1 MSKDKNKSEIKI
13 GLKDLLDAGCH
24 FGHQAQRWNP
34 KMAPF
39 LYGVRDN
46 VHIFDL
52 VKTKEGLEEAAKFAK
67 ELVSKGGKIIF
78 VGTKRQAQAI
88 IKEEALRAKMPFIN
102 ERWLGGL
109 LTNFDNLKKSIDKL
123 KDLKTKKASGELEKY
138 TKKENILIDREI
150 ARLERFFG
158 GLVDLKELPVALF
171 IIDIKKEQA
180 ALREAVKK
188 NIPVI
193 AIVDSSGNPD
203 LVDWIIPANDDAVGS
218 VKLIVSFIAEAII
231 KGQETTEKKTE
242 VETVKIDKE
251 KKDEEPEKDEK

>member
-1 MSKDKNKSEIKI
+1 MAKTKSEIKI

-39 LYGVRDN
+39 LYGVRDG

-52 VKTKEGLEEAAKFAK
+52 AKTKENLEKAAEFAK
-67 ELVSKGGKIIF
+67 DTVAKGGKIIF

-88 IKEEALRAKMPFIN
+88 VKEEAQKAKMPFIT
-102 ERWLGGL
+102 ERWLGGII
-109 LTNFDNLKKSIDKL
+109 TNWDNIKKSIDKL
-123 KDLKTKKASGELEKY
+123 KDLKTQKEAGELKKY

-158 GLVDLKELPVALF
+158 GLVDLKELPAALF
-171 IIDIKKEQA
+171 VVDVKKEQA
-180 ALREAVKK
+180 ALREAAKK

-193 AIVDSSGNPD
+193 AIVDSNSDPD
-203 LVDWIIPANDDAVGS
+203 MVDWVIPANDDAVGS
-218 VKLIVSFIAEAII
+218 IKLIVSLIAEAV
-231 KGQETTEKKTE
+231 KRGQQ
-242 VETVKIDKE
+242 
-251 KKDEEPEKDEK
+251 KDEK

>member
-1 MSKDKNKSEIKI
+1 MAKTKSEIKI
-13 GLKDLLDAGCH
+13 NLKDLLDAGCH

-39 LYGVRDN
+39 LYGVRDG

-52 VKTKEGLEEAAKFAK
+52 AKTKEGLEKAAEFVKDTVA
-67 ELVSKGGKIIF
+67 KGGKIIF

-88 IKEEALRAKMPFIN
+88 VKEEAQKAKMPFIT
-102 ERWLGGL
+102 ERWLGGII
-109 LTNFDNLKKSIDKL
+109 TNWDNIKKSIDKL
-123 KDLKTKKASGELEKY
+123 KDLKTQKEAGELKKY

-158 GLVDLKELPVALF
+158 GLVDLKELPAAIF

-193 AIVDSSGNPD
+193 AIVDSNSDPD
-203 LVDWIIPANDDAVGS
+203 MVDWVIPANDDAVGS
-218 VKLIVSFIAEAII
+218 IKLIVSLIAEA
-231 KGQETTEKKTE
+231 
-242 VETVKIDKE
+242 VKIGQQR
-251 KKDEEPEKDEK
+251 DEK